1 MIGTE
6 DGYWYSFHEKEK
18 TYSINR
24 FNEEVD
30 YGRADDVE
38 AVLEWFN
45 KFVDR
50 ARAENCCRE
59 TGADCGVRGDG
70 LPCACSIEARNDVE
84 DGN

>member
-38 AVLEWFN
+38 AVLAWFD
-45 KFVDR
+45 KFVER
-50 ARAENCCRE
+50 ARSDGTAVA
-59 TGADCGVRGDG
+59 TVKVVKLRG
-70 LPCACSIEARNDVE
+70 
-84 DGN
+84 